1 MESEGGVQAEGG
13 DGGGLPTPQSWRETL
28 CGPHTPSPSQHA
40 FRICKRT
47 WELRGELVFAASS
60 ERSPGRQSRP
70 PPGSCAALSS
80 GSSCPVSCLTPMT
93 LPSRISCCLLEI

>member
-13 DGGGLPTPQSWRETL
+13 DGGGLPTLQSWRETL
-28 CGPHTPSPSQHA
+28 CGAHTPSPSQHA

-60 ERSPGRQSRP
+60 ERAPDARAGLLPVPVQPSLLVRPVQSPASP
-70 PPGSCAALSS
+70 P
-80 GSSCPVSCLTPMT
+80 
-93 LPSRISCCLLEI
+93 